1 MNHAERFPPRRRRTF
16 AGVVVLVAV
25 LLTGLLAGCTRVV
38 RPGAAGGG
46 AAGATGGTGAVWQPH
61 FPRGRSLISNEFAYR
76 NPQAAGARRSA
87 DWVVTS
93 GSLFADNGTAW
104 SGLIDGKSPDPSST
118 GATGSAV
125 LRAVSAREDFGD
137 VVVQVELNVARMT
150 TTRRAGENAY
160 DGVHLLLRYTSP
172 DSLYA
177 VSLCR
182 RDGAVV
188 VKRKEPGTRSDD
200 GYYTELAKGTSPC
213 PLGHWTKYTVSVRD
227 EPGGVRTT
235 LSVGSRVVLSVLDAG
250 TGETAP
256 LRGMGR
262 VGVRGDN
269 TEFHLRELSVQ
280 PRN

>member
-1 MNHAERFPPRRRRTF
+1 MNPAERFPPRRRRTF
-16 AGVVVLVAV
+16 AGAVVLVAV

-38 RPGAAGGG
+38 PP
-46 AAGATGGTGAVWQPH
+46 GATGGGAGGSTGGTPGVWQPR
-61 FPRGRSLISNEFAYR
+61 FPPGRSLISNEFAYR

-87 DWVVTS
+87 DWLVTS
-93 GSLFADNGTAW
+93 GSLFADDGTAW
-104 SGLIDGKSPDPSST
+104 SGTIDGKSPDPSST

-125 LRAVSAREDFGD
+125 LRAVSARDDFGD
-137 VVVQVELNVARMT
+137 VVVRLALDVAGQT
-150 TTRRAGENAY
+150 TTRRTGKNAY

-182 RDGAVV
+182 RDGAVMI
-188 VKRKEPGTRSDD
+188 KRKEPGTPSDD
-200 GYYTELAKGTSPC
+200 GYYSTLAQGSSPC
-213 PLGHWTKYTVSVRD
+213 PVGRWVKYTVSVRN
-227 EPGGVRTT
+227 EPGGVRIT

-250 TGETAP
+250 TGGTAP
-256 LRGMGR
+256 LRGTGR